1 MWYIIYN
8 IYRGIYNIYISSN
21 FYICYAEVYLLGL
34 FGGMRYHFT
43 APFVQYLRAFLP
55 HRRYLKFALKHP
67 TKNFLP
73 SIASY
78 LVKMKQK
85 CGKMMQLTAPKDL
98 TGGSSSQLL
107 LPIICSLLLSSFC
120 SPPGERYDPNIRSGA
135 RWQIKKLFKIL
146 DKSSS
151 NMV

>member
-1 MWYIIYN
+1 
-8 IYRGIYNIYISSN
+8 
-21 FYICYAEVYLLGL
+21 
-34 FGGMRYHFT
+34 MRYLFT

-85 CGKMMQLTAPKDL
+85 CGKMMLLTAPKDL
-98 TGGSSSQLL
+98 TKGSFIQLL
-107 LPIICSLLLSSFC
+107 LPIICSLLPSSFC
-120 SPPGERYDPNIRSGA
+120 SPLSERYDPNTRSGA
-135 RWQIKKLFKIL
+135 RWQIKNFLKYLTKT
-146 DKSSS
+146 SA
-151 NMV
+151 MVYNIIIMGEIYI